1 MIECSSSKNSA
12 QWKDHIRAQLSGS
25 RLMASVSTINSR
37 VRELRT
43 SKQCD
48 QSGLRITSQKEL

>member
-1 MIECSSSKNSA
+1 MSECNRSKNST
-12 QWKDHIRAQLSGS
+12 QWKDHMRAQLSES
-25 RLMASVSTINSR
+25 RLMASVSTVNSR

-48 QSGLRITSQKEL
+48 QPGLRITSQKEL